1 MGKLILPHENIILS
15 YIPLEG
21 GGVKIERDS
30 MVNGLRSRIP
40 KNNNGVGDVRN
51 NAFDDKG

>member
-21 GGVKIERDS
+21 GGVKIEKDN

-40 KNNNGVGDVRN
+40 KNIDVGDVRKHEGN
-51 NAFDDKG
+51 DKG

>member
-1 MGKLILPHENIILS
+1 MGKLILPDKNIILS

-30 MVNGLRSRIP
+30 LVNGLRSRIP
-40 KNNNGVGDVRN
+40 KNIDVGDVRN
-51 NAFDDKG
+51 NEADDKG

>member
-1 MGKLILPHENIILS
+1 MGKLIIPDENIILS

-21 GGVKIERDS
+21 GGVMIHKDNL
-30 MVNGLRSRIP
+30 VNGLRSRIP
-40 KNNNGVGDVRN
+40 KEDGDVRN